1 MPRCVRPCQ
10 HCASFRLFGCVHR
23 GSGAEGREWRRSSA
37 MRRARQVLNELWLSR
52 ATLRRPL
59 CGRPRS
65 AWKSRV
71 ERLALRRVGCE
82 AVCGVTE
89 MSKSTG
95 ADHRQGQLCTQRH
108 LPPNPTPRK
117 RCSCC
122 APLEDTDA
130 HHATRRRDTQSC
142 RARAPPRACVRAFG
156 RGKAKKRQ
164 REPELPV
171 ACL

>member
-1 MPRCVRPCQ
+1 
-10 HCASFRLFGCVHR
+10 
-23 GSGAEGREWRRSSA
+23 
-37 MRRARQVLNELWLSR
+37 
-52 ATLRRPL
+52 
-59 CGRPRS
+59 
-65 AWKSRV
+65 
-71 ERLALRRVGCE
+71 
-82 AVCGVTE
+82 

-156 RGKAKKRQ
+156 RGKVKKRQ

-171 ACL
+171 AVFVVCGCKSIALWPCASSTALGVSKKNVPDAAPNTCHAECCVLGCTHIFHKTAAMAARAVLREEQRTRFAAMRHVVSERR